1 MAIKAKLLKVLSD
14 RWQIVV
20 KFYSDD
26 VPESVVD
33 AQGLK
38 TTITIT
44 VPRTLGT
51 LAELRDLVFA
61 NAPRELLGEYKNI
74 EALKQYIGQEIVEA

>member
-1 MAIKAKLLKVLSD
+1 MAIKAKLLRVHSD

-20 KFYSDD
+20 KFYSDE

-38 TTITIT
+38 TTITIN
-44 VPRTLGT
+44 VPKDIQT
-51 LAELRDLVFA
+51 LAELRALVFA
-61 NAPRELLGEYKNI
+61 NAPRQLLGEYRNI
-74 EALKQYIGQEIVEA
+74 EALKQYIGQEIVEP